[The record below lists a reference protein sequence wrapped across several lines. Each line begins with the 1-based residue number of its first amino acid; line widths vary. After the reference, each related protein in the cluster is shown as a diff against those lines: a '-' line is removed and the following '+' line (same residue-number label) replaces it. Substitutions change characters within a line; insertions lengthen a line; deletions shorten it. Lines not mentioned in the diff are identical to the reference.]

1 MSATMRLATSQIRR
15 GPRRVVAIVL
25 AALLSAMAIM
35 ATGTFI
41 TTMQQALNVAVAAP
55 YAKADVVIPTYETEA
70 ARDGVADVPGIAAIE
85 PSHTMYAQATS
96 ETGTHNVN
104 ISSVA
109 DDSDLRWMTLTE
121 GAWPIGRSEVAATQA
136 DLDRFG
142 IELGDALEVSNGM
155 GATVTVRVVG
165 VVESQGGT
173 IAGSTELF
181 AAQDF
186 FTADKGTAGAGV
198 AAAGS
203 ATALVVRLA
212 QGASAPDVIAA
223 LNERLVAEFG
233 AADAPEAVTVDEF
246 TANLIDDF
254 TGGTN
259 ALAMLFLIFVLI
271 ALLAATMVIRNT
283 FQVLLAQR
291 LRENGLL
298 RLIGATGGQV
308 QRTVLAEALLI
319 GLVGAVAG
327 VAVGFGLG
335 ALIAMLADMAGGGL
349 AFPVVWAVA
358 ALLVTVGVTVF
369 AAWAPAARLR
379 SLPPIAALSEA
390 NTAGAERTRSSVV
403 AWIFGGIVTALGALA
418 LVAAATLGNPI
429 ILIGGGVV
437 LAVGLIVLVPLL
449 VRAVMPAIARM
460 LASFGPVAKLAGEN
474 LVRTSR
480 RSGTIV
486 LAISLGGSL
495 ILAMLTGVQSVNATL
510 SQRLDEAYAF
520 DALITNKSGESLNPE
535 DLAPMLESPGLES
548 SDVTSAVQL
557 APATDGFSSLA
568 ALTTLP
574 ASTADA
580 LAHPLADGEVALSEW
595 DAESLG
601 AADGDTI
608 TLTDASG
615 DAVEVTV
622 VTDPL
627 LDTLYNPNTGG
638 TYGAVT
644 EATLAEFDGV
654 TPQAAVWLFAADGKI
669 GELVDA
675 VTAAQKADSDL
686 QLLGPIAEQQL
697 YEQVVTMVVAF
708 VLAMLALTVVISVI
722 GLASVVALA
731 VAERRRELA
740 LLRALGM
747 TRGRVRVMVLIEAVT
762 LALIGAVF
770 SILIGVPMGISAV
783 PAMIAD
789 GGSIA
794 IALPWAGIGAVIASA
809 IVLGVIAGARPSW
822 IASRIAPAQALARA

>member
-1 MSATMRLATSQIRR
+1 MSATMRLATQQIRR

-41 TTMQQALNVAVAAP
+41 TTMQQGLNVAVAAP
-55 YAKADVVIPTYETEA
+55 YTNADVVIPSGDSE
-70 ARDGVADVPGIAAIE
+70 GVVDAVAEVPGIAAIE
-85 PSHTMYAQATS
+85 PSHTMYAQAQA
-96 ETGTHNVN
+96 GDRIHNIN
-104 ISSVA
+104 ISSIA
-109 DDSDLRWMTLTE
+109 DDGDLRWMTLT
-121 GAWPIGRSEVAATQA
+121 GGQWPVGTGEIAATQD

-142 IELGDALEVSNGM
+142 IALGDSIEIFDGTGQSAK
-155 GATVTVRVVG
+155 VRVVG
-165 VVESQGGT
+165 LVETVGGT
-173 IAGSTELF
+173 VAASTELY
-181 AAQDF
+181 AAQDYF
-186 FTADKGTAGAGV
+186 SVDD
-198 AAAGS
+198 GS
-203 ATALVVRLA
+203 SSALVVRLP
-212 QGASAPDVIAA
+212 QGTSAADAIAA
-223 LNERLVAEFG
+223 INERLVEVYGAE
-233 AADAPEAVTVDEF
+233 DAPEAVTVDEY
-246 TANLIDDF
+246 TADLIDGL

-259 ALAMLFLIFVLI
+259 ALAVMFLLFVLI
-271 ALLAATMVIRNT
+271 ALLAASMVIRNT

-298 RLIGATGGQV
+298 RLVGATGGQV

-319 GLVGAVAG
+319 GLVGALVG
-327 VAVGFGLG
+327 IAVGFGLG
-335 ALIAMLADMAGGGL
+335 GVIAIVADMDGGGL
-349 AFPVVWAVA
+349 VFPWFWAIA
-358 ALLVTVGVTVF
+358 ALIVTVGVTVF

-379 SLPPIAALSEA
+379 SLAPIAALSEA
-390 NTAGAERTRSSVV
+390 NAAGAERSRSSVV
-403 AWIFGGIVTALGALA
+403 AWIFGVLITAFGALGLW
-418 LVAAATLGNPI
+418 AASALGNPLV
-429 ILIGGGVV
+429 LIGGGVV
-437 LAVGLIVLVPLL
+437 LAIGLIVLVPLL
-449 VRAVMPAIARM
+449 VRVVMPGIAR
-460 LASFGPVAKLAGEN
+460 LLSAFGPVAKLAGEN

-510 SQRLDEAYAF
+510 NARLDENYAF
-520 DALITNKSGESLNPE
+520 DALITARSDESLDAA
-535 DLAPMLESPGLES
+535 DLAPILESEGLES
-548 SDVTSAVQL
+548 SALTSAVRL
-557 APATDGFSSLA
+557 EADLEHPSSLA
-568 ALTTLP
+568 ALLTLP
-574 ASTADA
+574 SSTADA
-580 LAHPLADGEVALSEW
+580 LEHPLADGEVALSEW

-601 AADGDTI
+601 ATDGDTV

-615 DAVEVTV
+615 ATVDLTV
-622 VTDPL
+622 VTDQL
-627 LDTLYNPNTGG
+627 LDTLYNPNTGS

-644 EATLAEFDGV
+644 ESTLAEFDDV
-654 TPQAAVWLFAADGKI
+654 TADAGLWLFAADGKI
-669 GELVDA
+669 SELVDA
-675 VTAAQKADSDL
+675 VSAAQDTNSDL

-697 YEQVVTMVVAF
+697 YEQIVTLVVAF
-708 VLAMLALTVVISVI
+708 VLAMLGLTVVISVI

-747 TRGRVRVMVLIEAVT
+747 TRARVRTMVLIEAVS

-789 GGSIA
+789 GGTIA
-794 IALPWAGIGAVIASA
+794 ISLPWIGIGAVIGSA

>member
-1 MSATMRLATSQIRR
+1 MSATMRLATNQIRR

-55 YAKADVVIPTYETEA
+55 YTKADVVIPTFETEA
-70 ARDGVADVPGIAAIE
+70 ARDAVADVPGIAAIE
-85 PSHTMYAQATS
+85 PSNTMYAQATS

-104 ISSVA
+104 ISSIA

-121 GAWPIGRSEVAATQA
+121 GAWPIGRSEVAATQV

-142 IELGDALEVSNGM
+142 ITLGDSLEVSNGM

-186 FTADKGTAGAGV
+186 FTADEGTAGA

-233 AADAPEAVTVDEF
+233 ADAPEAVTVDEY

-298 RLIGATGGQV
+298 RLVGATGGQV

-319 GLVGAVAG
+319 GVVGAVAG

-335 ALIAMLADMAGGGL
+335 ALIAMLADMAGGGV

-379 SLPPIAALSEA
+379 SLPPIAALTEA
-390 NTAGAERTRSSVV
+390 NAAGAERTRSSVI
-403 AWIFGGIVTALGALA
+403 AWIFGSIVTALGALA

-474 LVRTSR
+474 LVRTAR

-520 DALITNKSGESLNPE
+520 DALITSKSGESLNPE
-535 DLAPMLESPGLES
+535 DLAPILESSGLES
-548 SDVTSAVQL
+548 SDVTSTVQL
-557 APATDGFSSLA
+557 APAADGFSSLA

-580 LAHPLADGEVALSEW
+580 LQQPLADGEVALSEW

-654 TPQAAVWLFAADGKI
+654 TPEAAVWLFAADGKV

-675 VTAAQKADSDL
+675 VTAAQEADSDL

-697 YEQVVTMVVAF
+697 YEQVVSMVVAF

-747 TRGRVRVMVLIEAVT
+747 TRGRVRAMVLIEAVT

-789 GGSIA
+789 GGAIA
-794 IALPWAGIGAVIASA
+794 VALPWVGIGTVIASA